1 MGKEGDSSRGQG
13 LCRVPEE
20 ASLGSSPLCDARIRQ
35 DWQRLTPVRA
45 GGTWQQLAAGG
56 APGLGG
62 PSSGRVLHTQRS
74 HFRPADAALRV
85 FIKPPEGRDSR
96 LSSAGPQ
103 CLAHSGCFIDERVR
117 G

>member
-56 APGLGG
+56 APAWAGRAAGG
-62 PSSGRVLHTQRS
+62 CSTPSGPTSDLLT
-74 HFRPADAALRV
+74 
-85 FIKPPEGRDSR
+85 R
-96 LSSAGPQ
+96 LFG
-103 CLAHSGCFIDERVR
+103 CL
-117 G
+117 